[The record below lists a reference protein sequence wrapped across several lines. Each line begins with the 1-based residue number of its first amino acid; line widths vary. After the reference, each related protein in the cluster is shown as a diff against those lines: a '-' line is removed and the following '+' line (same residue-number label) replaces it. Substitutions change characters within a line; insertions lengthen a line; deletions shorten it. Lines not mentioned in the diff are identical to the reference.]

1 MNISR
6 TPKYLFEN
14 DILQFESLI
23 NDFTDTLYDE
33 FDAISKELEVKQKID
48 DLFKGELVNDTERQ
62 AATHPYE

>member
-23 NDFTDTLYDE
+23 NDFTDTIYDE

-48 DLFKGELVNDTERQ
+48 DLVEGELV
-62 AATHPYE
+62 Y